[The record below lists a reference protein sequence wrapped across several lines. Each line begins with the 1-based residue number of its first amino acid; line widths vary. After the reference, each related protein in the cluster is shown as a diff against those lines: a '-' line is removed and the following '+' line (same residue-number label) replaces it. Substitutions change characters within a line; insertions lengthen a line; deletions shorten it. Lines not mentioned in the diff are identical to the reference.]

1 MKPTFQLLL
10 ILLCLFNFGTVFA
23 QNGVA
28 PRDTIHYHGTKD
40 MEMYILSADYHKLTK
55 DEHLQSML
63 IDFQS
68 RLKEIKDKVPTSS
81 SYIIEYDYQTKI
93 EVIESNKIASFSIS
107 EGKGVAEDFRN
118 QAIIT
123 DTNSRYQVNIGFNE
137 LEKVLMMDFNKVIG
151 EIITDLP
158 EKDRYLR
165 YLEYKNDNQTN
176 KAKLILNRP
185 SGYLDMLSLQA
196 GVGANVYRSKFL
208 TDITGEISLQ
218 LNKKGIL
225 KNQFYVSNNL
235 IFSFDESNSA
245 VINNFT
251 NIGYRRNL
259 SNERGK
265 PNWLGIE
272 IGTVT
277 KRSGDIFQSNTMRL
291 GMNWQ
296 VGKHIT
302 VSPQMYFNGFFKQ
315 VSPGFRIGI
324 GL

>member
-1 MKPTFQLLL
+1 MKPTFQFMLMM
-10 ILLCLFNFGTVFA
+10 LCLFNFGAVFA
-23 QNGVA
+23 QNEKA
-28 PRDTIHYHGTKD
+28 PRDTIHFQSKEKLEIYF
-40 MEMYILSADYHKLTK
+40 LVPDYHNLTK
-55 DEHLQSML
+55 DEKLQTIL
-63 IDFQS
+63 LDFQS
-68 RLKEIKDKVPTSS
+68 RLKEIKDKIPTASA
-81 SYIIEYDYQTKI
+81 YNIEYKYLEKI
-93 EVIESNKIASFSIS
+93 EVIQSTKIAGFTIS
-107 EGKGVAEDFRN
+107 DEKAMVRDFQN
-118 QAIIT
+118 QVIIT
-123 DTNSRYQVNIGFNE
+123 DPNSNYQVNIGFDE
-137 LEKVLMMDFNKVIG
+137 LDVLLGEDFNKLIG
-151 EIITDLP
+151 EVVAALP
-158 EKDRYLR
+158 AKDRYLR
-165 YLEYKNDNQTN
+165 YLEYQPDSQTN
-176 KAKLILNRP
+176 RLKLTQNRP

-218 LNKKGIL
+218 LNQKGIL
-225 KNQFYVSNNL
+225 RNQFYISNNL
-235 IFSFDESNSA
+235 MFAFDESNSA

-277 KRSGDIFQSNTMRL
+277 KKSGDIFQSNTLRL